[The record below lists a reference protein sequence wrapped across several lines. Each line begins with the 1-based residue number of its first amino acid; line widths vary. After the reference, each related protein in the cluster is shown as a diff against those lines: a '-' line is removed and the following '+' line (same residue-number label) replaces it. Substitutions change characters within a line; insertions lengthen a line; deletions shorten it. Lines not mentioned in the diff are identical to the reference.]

1 MLLRE
6 RGKIKTAY
14 ELHARIVFDTT
25 GWPKEGHV
33 LAYQL
38 DVYNFK
44 LPKAV

>member
-1 MLLRE
+1 MLLRG
-6 RGKIKTAY
+6 RRTIKTAY
-14 ELHARIVFDTT
+14 ELHARIVFDIA

-38 DVYNFK
+38 AVYNLK